1 MSRYTPPPP
10 AGWVPPPQRDTTA
23 LCLTFPQRPRT
34 PEEVGRYRKSFFS
47 EPGAR
52 IAHPGLINDL
62 KRVDPM
68 TKFGVVTTGSEHV
81 PEMLVSG
88 PATEYQRIN
97 LDKLESNYAS
107 HKREPLGKSF
117 SRGHKLPAHIQKP
130 EFAFGMKG
138 AFCESAKELLYPS
151 TSARLLNSREDE
163 ELYKR
168 SHGSVAPGEQKN
180 RNYRWEAAKIDPAR
194 HRFGV
199 KPIGSSN
206 GQVGGEVAV
215 VLNPEMNESIIP
227 PAVAPQHL
235 EDRRTL
241 YDHLGKPRHLGAAET
256 DNLPN
261 NHVFGV
267 VTQDSDS
274 AWLCIQGEYSPAEQ
288 QPDTDLGRAV
298 HHGWRNATA
307 DNRLFGIPT
316 IRSDIPAP
324 ARRSI
329 ADGQNYGDDV
339 SAQALLYPEEFASSG
354 VANAEF
360 AEPRDQKYL
369 RGLFQKIGHGV
380 SDEDFELIWKQ
391 ATQSVRYT
399 PIGLTSIAD
408 YRDALNDFLEAQG
421 RGPAA
426 LQQWHNR
433 AQAL

>member
-10 AGWVPPPQRDTTA
+10 AGLVPPPQRDTTA
-23 LCLTFPQRPRT
+23 RCLTFPQRPRT
-34 PEEVGRYRKSFFS
+34 PEEVGRFRKSYFS
-47 EPGAR
+47 EPGSR
-52 IAHPGLINDL
+52 IAHHGLINDL
-62 KRVDPM
+62 KQVDPM

-81 PEMLVSG
+81 PEMLISG

-97 LDKLESNYAS
+97 LGKLESNYVS
-107 HKREPLGKSF
+107 HKREPLGKSY
-117 SRGHKLPAHIQKP
+117 SRGHKLPAHMQKF
-130 EFAFGMKG
+130 EFAFGMRG

-151 TSARLLNSREDE
+151 TSARLLNSQEDE
-163 ELYKR
+163 ERYKR
-168 SHGSVAPGEQKN
+168 SHGSVAPGERKN
-180 RNYRWEAAKIDPAR
+180 RNYRWDAAKIDPAK

-199 KPIGSSN
+199 KPIDSSN

-215 VLNPEMNESIIP
+215 VLNPEMNESFVP

-256 DNLPN
+256 DNLSN

-274 AWLCIQGEYSPAEQ
+274 AWLCIQGEYSPEEQ

-298 HHGWRNATA
+298 NHGWRNATA

-324 ARRSI
+324 VRRSI

-339 SAQALLYPEEFASSG
+339 SAHALLYPEEFASSG

-360 AEPRDQKYL
+360 VEPRDQKYL

-380 SDEDFELIWKQ
+380 LGEDFELIWKQ

-399 PIGLTSIAD
+399 PLGLASIAD

-426 LQQWHNR
+426 LQQWQSR